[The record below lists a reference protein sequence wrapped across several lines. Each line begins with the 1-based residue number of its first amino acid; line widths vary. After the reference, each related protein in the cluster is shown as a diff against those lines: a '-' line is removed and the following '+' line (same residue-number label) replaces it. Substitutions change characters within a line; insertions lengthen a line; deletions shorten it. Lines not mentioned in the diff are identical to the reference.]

1 MKQIF
6 YFLEFP
12 CFIYDRV
19 VVGNFISGCSV
30 IPKSSLYICKFS
42 VNMLLKSNLKDLS
55 IALLVC
61 EMSAVV
67 CQFEHSLPL
76 PFFWIG
82 M

>member
-1 MKQIF
+1 M
-6 YFLEFP
+6 
-12 CFIYDRV
+12 D
-19 VVGNFISGCSV
+19 VGNFISGSSV

-67 CQFEHSLPL
+67 
-76 PFFWIG
+76 W
-82 M
+82 